1 MADMSDRPSPER
13 PAEALWVVDVTA
25 PLPPGRVRLVAAE
38 AAARLNLP
46 AEKLVA
52 LLENRI
58 GPVTKPL
65 PKASADR
72 VAEVL
77 DLAGAD
83 VAIRTARPGEG
94 QPSRPTERPAPPPSS
109 PPVASDVEADE
120 VELDRAEPETAEPE
134 GAEAERPEPARSEP
148 EPAAAEPVAARPFDA
163 EEDERATVE
172 RAPGASDGATTAR
185 AEAEA
190 VASDAAR
197 ADADPTDDVEP
208 VVDRDDAAARAVE
221 GDLQDEDEEAPGPP
235 ARAQVDFDEIE
246 VPVQEPAS
254 DLPPPRAEAPPERPR
269 GPRPD
274 PWDRLANGDEGD
286 EAMLGAWRRRAPRP
300 PLAGA
305 GGPDAWDDDDEDRD
319 ALDVGAASPRA
330 AATERDRASTGAT
343 APRPEEAAVPRG
355 DAWHD
360 ASGEPEEPLG
370 EVLRT
375 GSGRGRTSGVTVTGS
390 RYVAGRNPP
399 TTVSRSWQDDEDE
412 QPFAY
417 GMRDPFAE
425 AERRERTVRRWVLVI
440 ALVVSAAVFLALQWA
455 YSRPGL
461 DDRTPPPYAEGL
473 SAYRSGA
480 FVSAARAW
488 TPRAEAGDRDAMYM
502 LGWMAE
508 FGQGRPW
515 SNREAVGWYRQ
526 AAERGH
532 APSQAR
538 LADLYARGLGVDLD
552 PDEALRWYLAA
563 AEGGVPRAQ
572 REAAR
577 SLAAAGQ
584 LSSAL
589 GWLERAALHDPEAA
603 AWLALVT
610 GGEGL
615 K

>member
-13 PAEALWVVDVTA
+13 PTEALWVVDVTA

-65 PKASADR
+65 PKVSADR

-94 QPSRPTERPAPPPSS
+94 QPSRPSDRPAPPPP
-109 PPVASDVEADE
+109 PPVTSDVEDDE
-120 VELDRAEPETAEPE
+120 VELERAEPE
-134 GAEAERPEPARSEP
+134 
-148 EPAAAEPVAARPFDA
+148 AAEPVAADSERVDS
-163 EEDERATVE
+163 ERADSE
-172 RAPGASDGATTAR
+172 RAASDPVASTPVEAEPPVPAPPVPEPPVPDPAEP
-185 AEAEA
+185 AEAEPQLA
-190 VASDAAR
+190 GPDDTETDTDTDTETDTETGAAGG
-197 ADADPTDDVEP
+197 DADE
-208 VVDRDDAAARAVE
+208 VVPDQVAPDRDE
-221 GDLQDEDEEAPGPP
+221 PP
-235 ARAQVDFDEIE
+235 ARAHVDFEEIE
-246 VPVQEPAS
+246 VPVQEPAADVS
-254 DLPPPRAEAPPERPR
+254 SHRREEDPARPR

-274 PWDRLANGDEGD
+274 PWDRLADGEEGD
-286 EAMLGAWRRRAPRP
+286 EAMLGAWRRRAPP
-300 PLAGA
+300 SPLAGA
-305 GGPDAWDDDDEDRD
+305 DGRDAWAKDDGGRD
-319 ALDVGAASPRA
+319 ASP
-330 AATERDRASTGAT
+330 
-343 APRPEEAAVPRG
+343 EAGTPVPRG

-360 ASGEPEEPLG
+360 ASGAPEEPLG

-375 GSGRGRTSGVTVTGS
+375 GSGRPRSSGVTATGS

-399 TTVSRSWQDDEDE
+399 APASRSWQDDEDE

-425 AERRERTVRRWVLVI
+425 AERRERAVRRWVLI
-440 ALVVSAAVFLALQWA
+440 LSLVVAAAVFVALQWA
-455 YSRPGL
+455 YSRPGPN
-461 DDRTPPPYAEGL
+461 DRTPPPYAEGL
-473 SAYRSGA
+473 NAYRRGA

-488 TPRAEAGDRDAMYM
+488 TPRAEAGDVDAMYM

-515 SNREAVGWYRQ
+515 SNREAAGWYRQ

-552 PDEALRWYLAA
+552 PDEAQRWYLAA

-572 REAAR
+572 RELAR
-577 SLAAAGQ
+577 ALAANGQ
-584 LSSAL
+584 LASARH
-589 GWLERAALHDPEAA
+589 WLERAAPHDAEAA
-603 AWLALVT
+603 AWLTLVT
-610 GGEGL
+610 GAEGL